1 MRVRFLPCPSWGKPG
16 GGVLLWR
23 EAELM
28 DTSSPYWQQR
38 ATVPRALVV
47 NFYRELSTLLGSG
60 IAIIDALQVTVEH
73 SSNDNLALVVQHMQR
88 KLDSGHPLS
97 DGMSEFPR
105 IFSPVALSL
114 IRLGER
120 DGNIIKQ
127 LSKLSE
133 WMERDEQLRRKVLSA
148 LVYPVF
154 ALTLTFVLTL
164 LLFITVIPGFIEMFE
179 DMEIELP
186 LPTKI
191 LAILTEAVTSPLA
204 WSALSFGLLAVVLA
218 SRSFLESE
226 RGRIMVYRFVSTV
239 PVLGSLVVSSGIAR
253 FSFAATAMLES
264 GSNVVSGFKLA
275 LQASGSPLLQ
285 SDAKALGKALEDGE
299 TLSNHMATRPEIYP
313 SIAVQL
319 AAVGEESAQMPKMF
333 SVISGHY
340 EEQIE
345 HQIHIVSALLE
356 PVLMSIV
363 AFVVGFVVIAVFLPM
378 YGFIDN
384 LG

>member
-1 MRVRFLPCPSWGKPG
+1 
-16 GGVLLWR
+16 
-23 EAELM
+23 M

-38 ATVPRALVV
+38 ASVPRPLVV

-60 IAIIDALQVTVEH
+60 IAIIDALQVTVQH
-73 SSNDNLALVVQHMQR
+73 STSDNLSLVVEHIQR

-105 IFSPVALSL
+105 IFSPVAISL
-114 IRLGER
+114 VRLGER

-127 LSKLSE
+127 LAKLSD
-133 WMERDEQLRRKVLSA
+133 WMDRDEQLRRKVLSA

-154 ALTLTFVLTL
+154 ALSLTFLLTLT
-164 LLFITVIPGFIEMFE
+164 LFITVIPGFIEMFE

-204 WSALSFGLLAVVLA
+204 WSALSFALLAVVLA
-218 SRSFLESE
+218 SRSFLESD
-226 RGRIMVYRFVSTV
+226 RGRVIIYRFVSTV
-239 PVLGSLVVSSGIAR
+239 PVLGPLVVSSGIAR

-275 LQASGSPLLQ
+275 LQASGSPLLKA
-285 SDAKALGKALEDGE
+285 DAQALARALEDGE
-299 TLSNHMATRPEIYP
+299 TLSSHMASRPEIYP
-313 SIAVQL
+313 SIAIQL
-319 AAVGEESAQMPKMF
+319 AAVGEESAQMPEMF
-333 SVISGHY
+333 TVISAHY

-345 HQIHIVSALLE
+345 HQIHIISALLE
-356 PVLMSIV
+356 PILMSIV

-378 YGFIDN
+378 YGFIDK